1 MLDIRYHACSRG
13 MVRFHF
19 CVQETVNF
27 KAVVNPDPEVRS
39 SGRVHNMALYHSA
52 GHDPWIRFCFYNL
65 KKINLEKNKVFSGL
79 PFD

>member
-27 KAVVNPDPEVRS
+27 KSMVNPDPEVRS
-39 SGRVHNMALYHSA
+39 SGRVHHMALYRSA
-52 GHDPWIRFCFYNL
+52 RHDPWIRICFYNL
-65 KKINLEKNKVFSGL
+65 KKKINLEKKLGFQYVAF
-79 PFD
+79 